1 MDRPYLDMGI
11 PYTVQLQSMASSF
24 VGWMRKSVAV
34 MMALFLVDLPIKNCV
49 VSMGEARKMGWFMQY
64 RCLVG
69 GLEHEFYVSHIL
81 GIIIPTE

>member
-1 MDRPYLDMGI
+1 MGI

-49 VSMGEARKMGWFMQY
+49 FSWGKLGTWDGLWNIDVWLVVWNMNFMVPIY
-64 RCLVG
+64 R
-69 GLEHEFYVSHIL
+69 E
-81 GIIIPTE
+81 

>member
-49 VSMGEARKMGWFMQY
+49 FSMGKARKMGWFMQY